1 MPKHKWFE
9 KFIGCCFGIDGN
21 EYIFQGT
28 FTNTETKNG
37 LPLQYVFE
45 AEGKPQI
52 LIDYKEARRIMGVMI
67 EAYRG
72 K

>member
-1 MPKHKWFE
+1 MKERKQWFE
-9 KFIGCCFGIDGN
+9 KFIGCCFGIDGE

-28 FTNTETKNG
+28 FSNTEKSSG
-37 LPLQYVFE
+37 KPYQYVFE

-52 LIDYKEARRIMGVMI
+52 IMKYKEARQLMGAMI
-67 EAYRG
+67 DKYS